1 MLVLTIREEGIND
14 GGFTATLNFD
24 SGNSYPITVTDPFTN
39 QEEKDLEWY
48 FEEWLVFPTLETDK
62 AQKAANSVQNY
73 GENLFK
79 QVFQS
84 NLNAYGEYRD
94 LRKQLSQLQIIIESQ
109 SPEFQALHWEALKD
123 PDLPRPFSIDC
134 IISRQRRGATVVPVQ
149 MATYPTINLLVVI
162 ARPNEE
168 SDVNYRTISRPLV
181 ELVNSSEIPVK
192 IDILRPGTYESLTRH
207 LDEKG
212 EGYYHVIHF
221 DVHGGL
227 MEYEQYQRQ
236 VHGDSWRYQRGW
248 GLEDLA
254 EYEGVK
260 AFLFLEGE
268 EKGQATPVEATELAN
283 LLTGKNIPIC
293 ILNACQSAKQ
303 ISQESEDYR
312 ETSLGSRLM
321 TAGMQAVVAMGYSVT
336 VSAAKLMMKPIY
348 QQLLNGKDLTEAMR
362 KGRLELFN
370 NKQRRAYY
378 NTIIDLEDW
387 LLPVIYCRGKIN
399 LNLRPFTPEEEEKYW
414 EHIGNQYVFPLPEYG
429 FVGRDLE
436 ILKMEKALLKHNIL
450 LLKGMGGTGKTTLLN
465 YLREWWQKT
474 NWATHIFYFGYDR
487 KAWTLEQIVH
497 EIGQVIYNRFEQA
510 SFQAMNLK
518 ARVKK
523 LEQKLRSEAYI
534 LILDNLESVTGQP
547 LAIQNTLPENE
558 REEIAEFLKN
568 LVGGKTKVILGSRS
582 EETWL
587 QRRTFKE
594 NIYHLQ
600 GLDQESR
607 TELAERIL
615 ERQAKGRK
623 NAIKKDD
630 YFKRLMKL
638 LAGYPLAM
646 EVVLANLKRQS
657 PEEIWQGLQL
667 AELVNV
673 GDKDKTNN
681 IIKCVEYSHS
691 NLSEEAQK
699 LLLCLAPFSG
709 VIFRGVIR
717 QYSQRLQQL
726 EPLQGYQFDQFDAAI
741 EEAIHWGLLSP
752 MSEELPSFLTIQPI
766 FPYFLKTK
774 LKELAPETQ
783 AAIWEGFKNHYRD
796 LAGNYSNLLNSKNP
810 QEKQLG
816 ILFCRWEYE
825 NLFNALQIALNQQE
839 SVLSIINCLH
849 SYLDL
854 NQDTQT
860 NLKLLEFVL
869 ETVENYPP
877 EAKQGQ
883 VVLEII
889 AIIAETVNKYLQSK
903 NYQQAKEICQKILEL
918 LKPIGESYSQFKQSL
933 QVNTLHQLGVVAQ
946 KLREWEQARS
956 YYQQALEIEI
966 EYGAA
971 GGTQSDRYSQASTL
985 YQLGYLAQELRE
997 WEQARSYYQQAIEI
1011 FIEYGDRFSQAR
1023 TLNNLG
1029 ILAQELREWEQARSY
1044 YQQAIEIYI
1053 EYGDRYEQASTLHN
1067 LGAVAQE
1074 LREWEQARSYYQQSL
1089 GIKIEYG
1096 DRYKQATTLHQL
1108 GYLAQELREWEQA
1121 QSYYQQ
1127 AIEIYIE
1134 YGARFSQAS
1143 TLQCLGILAQELGEW
1158 EQARSY
1164 YQQAIEIYIE
1174 YGDRYSQAS
1183 TLHCLGVVAEGV
1195 GELSQAKSYYLQA
1208 LQIWAEFNDG
1218 YMIQTYSLP
1227 SLVALYQQTQDEDI
1241 FVAAADILGVGVE
1254 EVRGLLEG

>member
-1 MLVLTIREEGIND
+1 MLVLTIREEGMND
-14 GGFTATLNFD
+14 GGFTASLNFD

-48 FEEWLVFPTLETDK
+48 FEEWLVFPTLDTDK

-79 QVFQS
+79 QVFQT

-227 MEYEQYQRQ
+227 MEYEQYERQ

-378 NTIIDLEDW
+378 NTRIDLEDW

-487 KAWTLEQIVH
+487 KAWTLEQIVY
-497 EIGQVIYNRFEQA
+497 EIGQGIYNRFEQG

-518 ARVKK
+518 ARVRK

-615 ERQAKGRK
+615 ERQAKSRK

-673 GDKDKTNN
+673 GDQDKTNN

-709 VIFRGVIR
+709 FIPRFVIPN
-717 QYSQRLQQL
+717 YSQQLQQL

-752 MSEELPSFLTIQPI
+752 MSEEMPSFLTIQPI

-796 LAGNYSNLLNSKNP
+796 LAGSYNNLLNSKNP
-810 QEKQLG
+810 QEKQWG

-839 SVLSIINCLH
+839 SVLSIITCLH
-849 SYLDL
+849 SYLEL
-854 NQDTQT
+854 TQDTQT

-869 ETVENYPP
+869 ETFENYPP

-883 VVLEII
+883 VAIEII
-889 AIIAETVNKYLQSK
+889 GIIFETGSKYLLSK
-903 NYQQAKEICQKILEL
+903 NYQKAKEIYQKSLEL
-918 LKPIGESYSQFKQSL
+918 LKPISESYSQFKQSL
-933 QVNTLHQLGVVAQ
+933 QAITLHQLGRVAQ
-946 KLREWEQARS
+946 ELREWEQARSYFQQALEIKIEYGDRYEQASTLHQLGIVAQELREWEQARS
-956 YYQQALEIEI
+956 YYQQALEICI
-966 EYGAA
+966 EYG
-971 GGTQSDRYSQASTL
+971 DRYSQAKTL
-985 YQLGYLAQELRE
+985 HQLGIVAQELRE
-997 WEQARSYYQQAIEI
+997 REQARSYYQQALEI
-1011 FIEYGDRFSQAR
+1011 CIEYGDRYSQAK
-1023 TLNNLG
+1023 TLHNLG
-1029 ILAQELREWEQARSY
+1029 VVAQEVGELSQARSY
-1044 YQQAIEIYI
+1044 YQQALEILI
-1053 EYGDRYEQASTLHN
+1053 EYGDRYSQASTLHQ
-1067 LGAVAQE
+1067 LGMVAQE
-1074 LREWEQARSYYQQSL
+1074 LREWEQARSYY
-1089 GIKIEYG
+1089 
-1096 DRYKQATTLHQL
+1096 RQAL
-1108 GYLAQELREWEQA
+1108 
-1121 QSYYQQ
+1121 
-1127 AIEIYIE
+1127 
-1134 YGARFSQAS
+1134 
-1143 TLQCLGILAQELGEW
+1143 
-1158 EQARSY
+1158 
-1164 YQQAIEIYIE
+1164 EIYIE

-1183 TLHCLGVVAEGV
+1183 TLHNLGMVAQELREWEQARSYYRQALEIYIEYGNRYEQASTLHQLGRVAQEV

-1208 LQIWAEFNDG
+1208 LQIFAEFNDG
-1218 YMIQTYSLP
+1218 
-1227 SLVALYQQTQDEDI
+1227 
-1241 FVAAADILGVGVE
+1241 
-1254 EVRGLLEG
+1254 

>member
-497 EIGQVIYNRFEQA
+497 EIGQGIYNRFEQA
-510 SFQAMNLK
+510 SFQGMNLK
-518 ARVKK
+518 ARVRK

-558 REEIAEFLKN
+558 REEIADFLTN

-594 NIYHLQ
+594 NIYQLQ

-615 ERQAKGRK
+615 ERQAKSRK

-673 GDKDKTNN
+673 GDEDKTNN

-709 VIFRGVIR
+709 FIHRDLIPF
-717 QYSQRLQQL
+717 YSEELQKL

-752 MSEELPSFLTIQPI
+752 MSEELSYLLTIQPI

-796 LAGNYSNLLNSKNP
+796 LADYYENLLDSKNP
-810 QEKQLG
+810 QEKQWG

-825 NLFNALQIALNQQE
+825 NLFNALQICLEKQEDIGIFFCLNKYFSVTNDVSSRLKLCE
-839 SVLSIINCLH
+839 SVCQACQTYPEQIKTGIIGSNIVGALGNLAIA
-849 SYLDL
+849 YQ
-854 NQDTQT
+854 NTKNYEQAKQT
-860 NLKLLEFVL
+860 NLKVIELTQNL
-869 ETVENYPP
+869 
-877 EAKQGQ
+877 QGVDEQ
-883 VVLEII
+883 QK
-889 AIIAETVNKYLQSK
+889 ASK
-903 NYQQAKEICQKILEL
+903 
-918 LKPIGESYSQFKQSL
+918 
-933 QVNTLHQLGVVAQ
+933 
-946 KLREWEQARS
+946 
-956 YYQQALEIEI
+956 
-966 EYGAA
+966 
-971 GGTQSDRYSQASTL
+971 
-985 YQLGYLAQELRE
+985 LGYIYHNLGIVAQELRE

-1023 TLNNLG
+1023 TLHQLG
-1029 ILAQELREWEQARSY
+1029 YLAQELREWEQARSYYLQAIEIFIEYGDRFSQARTLHQLGYLAEELREWEQARSYYLQAIEIKIEYGDRYSQASTLHQLGIVAQQLREWEQARSY

-1053 EYGDRYEQASTLHN
+1053 EYGDRYGQANPLN
-1067 LGAVAQE
+1067 ELGMVAQA
-1074 LREWEQARSYYQQSL
+1074 LR
-1089 GIKIEYG
+1089 
-1096 DRYKQATTLHQL
+1096 
-1108 GYLAQELREWEQA
+1108 
-1121 QSYYQQ
+1121 
-1127 AIEIYIE
+1127 
-1134 YGARFSQAS
+1134 
-1143 TLQCLGILAQELGEW
+1143 
-1158 EQARSY
+1158 
-1164 YQQAIEIYIE
+1164 
-1174 YGDRYSQAS
+1174 
-1183 TLHCLGVVAEGV
+1183 
-1195 GELSQAKSYYLQA
+1195 ELSQAKSYYLQA
-1208 LQIWAEFNDG
+1208 LQILAEFNDN
-1218 YMIQTYSLP
+1218 YTIQTYSLP
-1227 SLVALYQQTQDEDI
+1227 RLVALYQQTQDEE
-1241 FVAAADILGVGVE
+1241 ILVGIASVFGVGVE

>member
-497 EIGQVIYNRFEQA
+497 KIGQVIYNRFEQA

-518 ARVKK
+518 ARVRK

-594 NIYHLQ
+594 NIYPLQ

-615 ERQAKGRK
+615 ERQAKSRK

-673 GDKDKTNN
+673 GDEDKTNN

-709 VIFRGVIR
+709 FIDRSDIPN
-717 QYSQRLQQL
+717 YSQQLQQL

-752 MSEELPSFLTIQPI
+752 MSEEMPDFLTIQPI

-783 AAIWEGFKNHYRD
+783 AAIGEGFKNHYRD
-796 LAGNYSNLLNSKNP
+796 LAGSYNNLLNSKNP
-810 QEKQLG
+810 QEKQWG

-839 SVLSIINCLH
+839 SVFSIITCLH
-849 SYLDL
+849 GYLDL

-869 ETVENYPP
+869 ETFENYPP

-883 VVLEII
+883 VAIEII
-889 AIIAETVNKYLQSK
+889 ATIAEAGNKYLLSK
-903 NYQQAKEICQKILEL
+903 NYQKAKEIYQKSLEL
-918 LKPIGESYSQFKQSL
+918 LKPISESYSQVKQSL
-933 QVNTLHQLGVVAQ
+933 QARTLHQLGRVAQ
-946 KLREWEQARS
+946 ELREWEQARS
-956 YYQQALEIEI
+956 YYQQALEIFI
-966 EYGAA
+966 EYG
-971 GGTQSDRYSQASTL
+971 GYEQATTL
-985 YQLGYLAQELRE
+985 HQLGRVAQELRE

-1011 FIEYGDRFSQAR
+1011 DIEYGDRYSQATTLHNLGIVAQELREWEQARSYYQQALEICIEYGDRYKQAR
-1023 TLNNLG
+1023 TLHQLG
-1029 ILAQELREWEQARSY
+1029 IVAQELREWEQARSYYQQAIEIDIEYGDRYGQARTLHHLGRVAQELREWEQARSY

-1053 EYGDRYEQASTLHN
+1053 EYGDR
-1067 LGAVAQE
+1067 
-1074 LREWEQARSYYQQSL
+1074 
-1089 GIKIEYG
+1089 
-1096 DRYKQATTLHQL
+1096 
-1108 GYLAQELREWEQA
+1108 
-1121 QSYYQQ
+1121 
-1127 AIEIYIE
+1127 
-1134 YGARFSQAS
+1134 FSQAS
-1143 TLQCLGILAQELGEW
+1143 TLHQLGM
-1158 EQARSY
+1158 
-1164 YQQAIEIYIE
+1164 
-1174 YGDRYSQAS
+1174 
-1183 TLHCLGVVAEGV
+1183 VAEGV

-1208 LQIWAEFNDG
+1208 LQIWAEFNDS
-1218 YMIQTYSLP
+1218 YSVQTYSLP
-1227 SLVALYQQTQDEDI
+1227 SLVALYWQTQDEE
-1241 FVAAADILGVGVE
+1241 ILVGIASVFGVGVE

>member
-14 GGFTATLNFD
+14 GGFTASLNFD

-378 NTIIDLEDW
+378 NTRIDLEDW

-497 EIGQVIYNRFEQA
+497 EIGQGIYNRFEQA

-615 ERQAKGRK
+615 ERQAKSRK

-667 AELVNV
+667 AELADV
-673 GDKDKTNN
+673 GDQDKTNN

-709 VIFRGVIR
+709 FIDRSDIPN
-717 QYSQRLQQL
+717 YSQQLQQL

-752 MSEELPSFLTIQPI
+752 MSEEMPSLLTIQPI

-796 LAGNYSNLLNSKNP
+796 LAGSYNNLLDSKNP

-825 NLFNALQIALNQQE
+825 NLFNALQICLEKQEDIYIFFCLHNYFVVTNDVSSRLKLCE
-839 SVLSIINCLH
+839 SVCQACQAYPEQIKTGIIGSNIVGALGNLAIA
-849 SYLDL
+849 YK
-854 NQDTQT
+854 DT
-860 NLKLLEFVL
+860 K
-869 ETVENYPP
+869 NY
-877 EAKQGQ
+877 EQAKQ
-883 VVLEII
+883 
-889 AIIAETVNKYLQSK
+889 TYLK
-903 NYQQAKEICQKILEL
+903 VIEL
-918 LKPIGESYSQFKQSL
+918 TQNLQGVDEQRKAYSL
-933 QVNTLHQLGVVAQ
+933 GNAYHNLGVVAQ
-946 KLREWEQARS
+946 ELREWEQARS
-956 YYQQALEIEI
+956 YYQQALEIKI

-971 GGTQSDRYSQASTL
+971 GGTQSARYGQASTL
-985 YQLGYLAQELRE
+985 H
-997 WEQARSYYQQAIEI
+997 
-1011 FIEYGDRFSQAR
+1011 
-1023 TLNNLG
+1023 NLG
-1029 ILAQELREWEQARSY
+1029 AVAQELREWEQARSY

-1053 EYGDRYEQASTLHN
+1053 EYGDRYEQAGTLHQ
-1067 LGAVAQE
+1067 LGRVAQE
-1074 LREWEQARSYYQQSL
+1074 LREWEQARSYYLQAIE
-1089 GIKIEYG
+1089 IKIEYG
-1096 DRYKQATTLHQL
+1096 DRYGQANPLH
-1108 GYLAQELREWEQA
+1108 G
-1121 QSYYQQ
+1121 
-1127 AIEIYIE
+1127 
-1134 YGARFSQAS
+1134 
-1143 TLQCLGILAQELGEW
+1143 LGIVAQQLREW

-1164 YQQAIEIYIE
+1164 YQQAIEIFIE
-1174 YGDRYSQAS
+1174 YGDRYGQAS
-1183 TLHCLGVVAEGV
+1183 TLHQLGMVAEEV

-1208 LQIWAEFNDG
+1208 LQIWAEFNDN
-1218 YMIQTYSLP
+1218 YRVQTYSLP
-1227 SLVALYQQTQDEDI
+1227 RLVALYQQTQDEE
-1241 FVAAADILGVGVE
+1241 ILVGIASVFGVGVE

>member
-1 MLVLTIREEGIND
+1 MLVLTIREEGMND
-14 GGFTATLNFD
+14 GGFTASLNFD

-39 QEEKDLEWY
+39 QEEKQLEWY
-48 FEEWLVFPTLETDK
+48 FEEWLVFPTLDTDK

-79 QVFQS
+79 QVFQT

-474 NWATHIFYFGYDR
+474 NWATHIFYFGYDK
-487 KAWTLEQIVH
+487 KAWTLEQIVY
-497 EIGQVIYNRFEQA
+497 EIGQGIYNRFEQG

-518 ARVKK
+518 ARVRK

-615 ERQAKGRK
+615 ERQAKSRK

-667 AELVNV
+667 AELADV
-673 GDKDKTNN
+673 GDENKTNN

-709 VIFRGVIR
+709 FIPRDVIPE
-717 QYSQRLQQL
+717 YSQQLQQL

-752 MSEELPSFLTIQPI
+752 MSEEMPSFLTIQPI

-796 LAGNYSNLLNSKNP
+796 LAGYYGNLLNSKNP
-810 QEKQLG
+810 QEKQWG

-839 SVLSIINCLH
+839 SVLSIIACLH
-849 SYLDL
+849 SYLKL
-854 NQDTQT
+854 TQDTQT

-869 ETVENYPP
+869 ETFENYPP

-883 VVLEII
+883 MALEII
-889 AIIAETVNKYLQSK
+889 AIIVEAGSKYLQSK
-903 NYQQAKEICQKILEL
+903 NYQKAKEIYQKSLEL
-918 LKPIGESYSQFKQSL
+918 LKPISESYSQSKQSL
-933 QVNTLHQLGVVAQ
+933 QASTLHHLGMVAQ
-946 KLREWEQARS
+946 ELREWEQARS
-956 YYQQALEIEI
+956 YYQQALEIYI
-966 EYGAA
+966 EYGARYEQA
-971 GGTQSDRYSQASTL
+971 GTLHNLGMVAQQLREWEQARSHYRQALEIKIEYGDRYSQASTL
-985 YQLGYLAQELRE
+985 HQLGRVAEELRE
-997 WEQARSYYQQAIEI
+997 WEQARSYYQQALEI
-1011 FIEYGDRFSQAR
+1011 KIEYG
-1023 TLNNLG
+1023 N
-1029 ILAQELREWEQARSY
+1029 
-1044 YQQAIEIYI
+1044 
-1053 EYGDRYEQASTLHN
+1053 RYEQAGTLHH
-1067 LGAVAQE
+1067 LGIVAQE
-1074 LREWEQARSYYQQSL
+1074 LREWEQARSYYRQAL
-1089 GIKIEYG
+1089 EIKIEYG
-1096 DRYKQATTLHQL
+1096 DRYEQASTLHEL
-1108 GYLAQELREWEQA
+1108 GIVAQELREWEQA
-1121 QSYYQQ
+1121 RSYYRQ
-1127 AIEIYIE
+1127 ALEIFIE
-1134 YGARFSQAS
+1134 YGARY
-1143 TLQCLGILAQELGEW
+1143 E
-1158 EQARSY
+1158 
-1164 YQQAIEIYIE
+1164 
-1174 YGDRYSQAS
+1174 QAS
-1183 TLHCLGVVAEGV
+1183 TLHNLGRVAQEV

-1208 LQIWAEFNDG
+1208 LQILAEFNDN
-1218 YMIQTYSLP
+1218 YTIQTFSLP
-1227 SLVALYQQTQDEDI
+1227 RLVALYQQTQDEE
-1241 FVAAADILGVGVE
+1241 ILVGIASVFGVGVE
-1254 EVRGLLEG
+1254 ELRGLLEG

>member
-14 GGFTATLNFD
+14 GGFTASLNFD

-378 NTIIDLEDW
+378 NTRIDLEDW

-497 EIGQVIYNRFEQA
+497 EIGQGIYNRFEQA

-615 ERQAKGRK
+615 ERQAKSRK

-667 AELVNV
+667 AELADV
-673 GDKDKTNN
+673 GDQDKTNN

-709 VIFRGVIR
+709 FIDRSDIPN
-717 QYSQRLQQL
+717 YSQQLQQL

-752 MSEELPSFLTIQPI
+752 MSEEMPSLLTIQPI

-796 LAGNYSNLLNSKNP
+796 LAGSYNNLLDSKNP

-825 NLFNALQIALNQQE
+825 NLFNALQICLEKQEDIYIFFCLHNYFVVTNDVSSRLKLCE
-839 SVLSIINCLH
+839 SVCQACQAYPEQIKTGIIGSNIVGALGNLAIA
-849 SYLDL
+849 YK
-854 NQDTQT
+854 DT
-860 NLKLLEFVL
+860 K
-869 ETVENYPP
+869 NY
-877 EAKQGQ
+877 EQAKQ
-883 VVLEII
+883 
-889 AIIAETVNKYLQSK
+889 TYLK
-903 NYQQAKEICQKILEL
+903 VIEL
-918 LKPIGESYSQFKQSL
+918 TQNLQGVDEQRKAYSL
-933 QVNTLHQLGVVAQ
+933 GNAYHNLGVVAQ
-946 KLREWEQARS
+946 ELREWEQARS
-956 YYQQALEIEI
+956 YYQQALEIKI

-971 GGTQSDRYSQASTL
+971 GGTQSARYGQASTL
-985 YQLGYLAQELRE
+985 H
-997 WEQARSYYQQAIEI
+997 
-1011 FIEYGDRFSQAR
+1011 
-1023 TLNNLG
+1023 NLG
-1029 ILAQELREWEQARSY
+1029 AVAQELREWEQARSY

-1053 EYGDRYEQASTLHN
+1053 EYGDRYEQAGTLHQ
-1067 LGAVAQE
+1067 LGRVAQE
-1074 LREWEQARSYYQQSL
+1074 LREWEQARSYYLQAIE
-1089 GIKIEYG
+1089 IKIEYG
-1096 DRYKQATTLHQL
+1096 DRYGQANPLHGL
-1108 GYLAQELREWEQA
+1108 GIVAQQLREWEQA
-1121 QSYYQQ
+1121 RSYYLQ
-1127 AIEIYIE
+1127 AIEIKIE
-1134 YGARFSQAS
+1134 YGDRYGQANP
-1143 TLQCLGILAQELGEW
+1143 LHGLGIVAQQLREW

-1164 YQQAIEIYIE
+1164 YQQAIEIFIE
-1174 YGDRYSQAS
+1174 YGDRYGQAS
-1183 TLHCLGVVAEGV
+1183 TLHQLGMVAEEV

-1208 LQIWAEFNDG
+1208 LQIWAEFNDN
-1218 YMIQTYSLP
+1218 YRVQTYSLP
-1227 SLVALYQQTQDEDI
+1227 RLVALYQQTQDEE
-1241 FVAAADILGVGVE
+1241 ILVGIASVFGVGVE

>member
-1 MLVLTIREEGIND
+1 MLVLTIREEGMND
-14 GGFTATLNFD
+14 GGFTASLNFD

-39 QEEKDLEWY
+39 QEEKQLEWY
-48 FEEWLVFPTLETDK
+48 FEEWLVFPTLDRDK

-227 MEYEQYQRQ
+227 MEYEQYERQ

-387 LLPVIYCRGKIN
+387 LLPVIYCRSKIN

-487 KAWTLEQIVH
+487 KAWTLEQIVY
-497 EIGQVIYNRFEQA
+497 EIGQGIYNRFEQA

-558 REEIAEFLKN
+558 REAIAEFLKN

-615 ERQAKGRK
+615 ERQAKSRK

-709 VIFRGVIR
+709 FICTDFIP
-717 QYSQRLQQL
+717 QYSQQLQQL
-726 EPLQGYQFDQFDAAI
+726 ELLQGYQFDQFDAAI

-752 MSEELPSFLTIQPI
+752 MSEEMPSFLTIQPI

-783 AAIWEGFKNHYRD
+783 AAIWEGFKNHYREGADYYND
-796 LAGNYSNLLNSKNP
+796 LLDSKNP
-810 QEKQLG
+810 QEKQWG

-839 SVLSIINCLH
+839 SVFSIITCLH
-849 SYLDL
+849 SYLEL
-854 NQDTQT
+854 TQDTQA

-869 ETVENYPP
+869 ETFENYPP

-883 VVLEII
+883 MALEII
-889 AIIAETVNKYLQSK
+889 AIIGDAGSKYLQSK
-903 NYQQAKEICQKILEL
+903 NYQKAKEIYQKSLEL
-918 LKPIGESYSQFKQSL
+918 LKPISESYSQLKQSL
-933 QVNTLHQLGVVAQ
+933 QARILHQ
-946 KLREWEQARS
+946 
-956 YYQQALEIEI
+956 
-966 EYGAA
+966 
-971 GGTQSDRYSQASTL
+971 
-985 YQLGYLAQELRE
+985 
-997 WEQARSYYQQAIEI
+997 
-1011 FIEYGDRFSQAR
+1011 
-1023 TLNNLG
+1023 
-1029 ILAQELREWEQARSY
+1029 
-1044 YQQAIEIYI
+1044 
-1053 EYGDRYEQASTLHN
+1053 

-1089 GIKIEYG
+1089 EIKIEYG
-1096 DRYKQATTLHQL
+1096 ARYEQASTLHNL
-1108 GYLAQELREWEQA
+1108 GRVAQELR
-1121 QSYYQQ
+1121 
-1127 AIEIYIE
+1127 
-1134 YGARFSQAS
+1134 
-1143 TLQCLGILAQELGEW
+1143 EW

-1164 YQQAIEIYIE
+1164 YQQAIEICIEYGDRFSQASTLHNLGRVAQELREWEQARSYYRQALEIYIE
-1174 YGDRYSQAS
+1174 YGARYEQAGTLHNLGMVAQEVGEWEQARSYYRQALEIFIEYGARYEQASTLHNLGVVAQEVGEWEQARSYYQQALEIKIEYGNRYSQAS
-1183 TLHCLGVVAEGV
+1183 TLHQLGMVAQELREWEQARSYYRQALEIKIEYGARYEQASTLHCLGRVAQEV

-1218 YMIQTYSLP
+1218 YSVQTYSLP
-1227 SLVALYQQTQDEDI
+1227 RLVDLYQQTQDEEI
-1241 FVAAADILGVGVE
+1241 FVAAADILGIGVE
-1254 EVRGLLEG
+1254 ELRGLV

>member
-1 MLVLTIREEGIND
+1 M
-14 GGFTATLNFD
+14 
-24 SGNSYPITVTDPFTN
+24 
-39 QEEKDLEWY
+39 
-48 FEEWLVFPTLETDK
+48 
-62 AQKAANSVQNY
+62 
-73 GENLFK
+73 
-79 QVFQS
+79 
-84 NLNAYGEYRD
+84 
-94 LRKQLSQLQIIIESQ
+94 
-109 SPEFQALHWEALKD
+109 
-123 PDLPRPFSIDC
+123 
-134 IISRQRRGATVVPVQ
+134 
-149 MATYPTINLLVVI
+149 
-162 ARPNEE
+162 
-168 SDVNYRTISRPLV
+168 
-181 ELVNSSEIPVK
+181 
-192 IDILRPGTYESLTRH
+192 RPGTYEALTRH

-227 MEYEQYQRQ
+227 MEYEQYERQ

-254 EYEGVK
+254 RYEGVK

-293 ILNACQSAKQ
+293 ILNACQPAKQ

-474 NWATHIFYFGYDR
+474 NWATHIFYFGYDK

-497 EIGQVIYNRFEQA
+497 EIGQGIYNRFEQA

-558 REEIAEFLKN
+558 REAIAEFLKN
-568 LVGGKTKVILGSRS
+568 LVWGKTKVILGSRS

-615 ERQAKGRK
+615 ERQAKSRK

-673 GDKDKTNN
+673 GDENKTNN

-709 VIFRGVIR
+709 FIVRNLVPV
-717 QYSQRLQQL
+717 YSQQLQQL

-752 MSEELPSFLTIQPI
+752 MSEELSRFLTIQPI

-783 AAIWEGFKNHYRD
+783 AAIWEGFKNHYRG
-796 LAGNYSNLLNSKNP
+796 LADYYNKLLDSKNP
-810 QEKQLG
+810 QEKQWG

-825 NLFNALQIALNQQE
+825 NLFNALQICLKKQENIHIFFCLHQYFAVTKDVSNRLKLCE
-839 SVLSIINCLH
+839 SVCQACQTYPEEIKTGIIGGNIANALGNLAIA
-849 SYLDL
+849 YK
-854 NQDTQT
+854 DT
-860 NLKLLEFVL
+860 
-869 ETVENYPP
+869 
-877 EAKQGQ
+877 
-883 VVLEII
+883 
-889 AIIAETVNKYLQSK
+889 K
-903 NYQQAKEICQKILEL
+903 N
-918 LKPIGESYSQFKQSL
+918 
-933 QVNTLHQLGVVAQ
+933 
-946 KLREWEQARS
+946 
-956 YYQQALEIEI
+956 
-966 EYGAA
+966 
-971 GGTQSDRYSQASTL
+971 
-985 YQLGYLAQELRE
+985 
-997 WEQARSYYQQAIEI
+997 
-1011 FIEYGDRFSQAR
+1011 
-1023 TLNNLG
+1023 
-1029 ILAQELREWEQARSY
+1029 
-1044 YQQAIEIYI
+1044 
-1053 EYGDRYEQASTLHN
+1053 YEQAKQTHLKFIELTQNLQGVDEQQKASILGTIYHN

-1074 LREWEQARSYYQQSL
+1074 LREWEQARSYYQQ
-1089 GIKIEYG
+1089 
-1096 DRYKQATTLHQL
+1096 
-1108 GYLAQELREWEQA
+1108 
-1121 QSYYQQ
+1121 
-1127 AIEIYIE
+1127 AIQIYIE
-1134 YGARFSQAS
+1134 YGARY
-1143 TLQCLGILAQELGEW
+1143 E
-1158 EQARSY
+1158 
-1164 YQQAIEIYIE
+1164 
-1174 YGDRYSQAS
+1174 QAS
-1183 TLHCLGVVAEGV
+1183 TLHNLGRVAQEV

-1208 LQIWAEFNDG
+1208 LQISAEFNDN
-1218 YMIQTYSLP
+1218 YSVQTFSWP
-1227 SLVALYQQTQDEDI
+1227 RLVALYQQTQDEEI
-1241 FVAAADILGVGVE
+1241 FVAAADILGIGVE
-1254 EVRGLLEG
+1254 ELRGLLEG

>member
-1 MLVLTIREEGIND
+1 
-14 GGFTATLNFD
+14 
-24 SGNSYPITVTDPFTN
+24 
-39 QEEKDLEWY
+39 
-48 FEEWLVFPTLETDK
+48 
-62 AQKAANSVQNY
+62 
-73 GENLFK
+73 
-79 QVFQS
+79 
-84 NLNAYGEYRD
+84 
-94 LRKQLSQLQIIIESQ
+94 
-109 SPEFQALHWEALKD
+109 
-123 PDLPRPFSIDC
+123 
-134 IISRQRRGATVVPVQ
+134 
-149 MATYPTINLLVVI
+149 
-162 ARPNEE
+162 
-168 SDVNYRTISRPLV
+168 
-181 ELVNSSEIPVK
+181 
-192 IDILRPGTYESLTRH
+192 
-207 LDEKG
+207 
-212 EGYYHVIHF
+212 
-221 DVHGGL
+221 
-227 MEYEQYQRQ
+227 
-236 VHGDSWRYQRGW
+236 
-248 GLEDLA
+248 
-254 EYEGVK
+254 
-260 AFLFLEGE
+260 
-268 EKGQATPVEATELAN
+268 
-283 LLTGKNIPIC
+283 
-293 ILNACQSAKQ
+293 
-303 ISQESEDYR
+303 
-312 ETSLGSRLM
+312 
-321 TAGMQAVVAMGYSVT
+321 MQAVVAMGYSVT

-414 EHIGNQYVFPLPEYG
+414 EYIGNQYVFPLPEYG

-474 NWATHIFYFGYDR
+474 NWATHIFYFGYDK
-487 KAWTLEQIVH
+487 KAWTLEQIVY
-497 EIGQVIYNRFEQA
+497 EIGQGIYNRFEQG

-518 ARVKK
+518 ARVRK

-615 ERQAKGRK
+615 ERQAKSRK

-667 AELVNV
+667 AELADV
-673 GDKDKTNN
+673 GDENKTNN

-709 VIFRGVIR
+709 FIHRGVIPE
-717 QYSQRLQQL
+717 YSQQLQQL
-726 EPLQGYQFDQFDAAI
+726 ELLQGYQFDQFDAAI

-752 MSEELPSFLTIQPI
+752 MSEEMPSLLTIQPI

-839 SVLSIINCLH
+839 SVLTIINCLH

-869 ETVENYPP
+869 ETFENYPP

-971 GGTQSDRYSQASTL
+971 GGTQSDRYSQARTL
-985 YQLGYLAQELRE
+985 HQLGIVAQELRE

-1011 FIEYGDRFSQAR
+1011 FIEYGARYEQAS
-1023 TLNNLG
+1023 TLHNLG

-1044 YQQAIEIYI
+1044 YQQALEIFI
-1053 EYGDRYEQASTLHN
+1053 EYGARYEQASTLHN
-1067 LGAVAQE
+1067 LGRVAQELREWEQARSYYRQALEIKIEYGARYEQASTLHHLGNLAQE
-1074 LREWEQARSYYQQSL
+1074 LREWEQARSYYQQAL
-1089 GIKIEYG
+1089 EILIEYG
-1096 DRYKQATTLHQL
+1096 DRYGQANPLH
-1108 GYLAQELREWEQA
+1108 
-1121 QSYYQQ
+1121 
-1127 AIEIYIE
+1127 
-1134 YGARFSQAS
+1134 
-1143 TLQCLGILAQELGEW
+1143 ELG
-1158 EQARSY
+1158 R
-1164 YQQAIEIYIE
+1164 
-1174 YGDRYSQAS
+1174 
-1183 TLHCLGVVAEGV
+1183 VAEGV

-1227 SLVALYQQTQDEDI
+1227 RLVALYQQTQDEEI
-1241 FVAAADILGVGVE
+1241 FVAVADILGVGVE
-1254 EVRGLLEG
+1254 EVRGLV

>member
-48 FEEWLVFPTLETDK
+48 FEEWLVFPTLDTDK

-414 EHIGNQYVFPLPEYG
+414 EHISNQYVFPLPEYG

-474 NWATHIFYFGYDR
+474 NWATHIFYFGYDK
-487 KAWTLEQIVH
+487 KAWTLEQIVY
-497 EIGQVIYNRFEQA
+497 EIGQGIYNRFEQA

-615 ERQAKGRK
+615 ERQAKSRK

-673 GDKDKTNN
+673 GDEDKTNN

-709 VIFRGVIR
+709 FIDRSDIPN
-717 QYSQRLQQL
+717 YSQKLQQL

-783 AAIWEGFKNHYRD
+783 AAIWEGFKNHYRG
-796 LAGNYSNLLNSKNP
+796 LAGYYENLLDSKNP

-825 NLFNALQIALNQQE
+825 NLFNALQICLKKQEDIYIFFCLNKYFDVTNDVSSRLKLCE
-839 SVLSIINCLH
+839 SVCQACQTYPEQIKTGIIGGNIANALGNLALA
-849 SYLDL
+849 YQ
-854 NQDTQT
+854 NTKNYEQAKQT
-860 NLKLLEFVL
+860 NLKVIELTQNL
-869 ETVENYPP
+869 
-877 EAKQGQ
+877 QG
-883 VVLEII
+883 VDE
-889 AIIAETVNKYLQSK
+889 
-903 NYQQAKEICQKILEL
+903 QQKA
-918 LKPIGESYSQFKQSL
+918 SR
-933 QVNTLHQLGVVAQ
+933 LGSIYHN
-946 KLREWEQARS
+946 L
-956 YYQQALEIEI
+956 
-966 EYGAA
+966 
-971 GGTQSDRYSQASTL
+971 GGV
-985 YQLGYLAQELRE
+985 AQELRE

-1011 FIEYGDRFSQAR
+1011 KIEYGYRYEQAG
-1023 TLNNLG
+1023 TLHQLG
-1029 ILAQELREWEQARSY
+1029 IVAQELREWEQARSY
-1044 YQQAIEIYI
+1044 YQQAIEIKI
-1053 EYGDRYEQASTLHN
+1053 EYGDRYSQAATLHE
-1067 LGAVAQE
+1067 LGIIAQE
-1074 LREWEQARSYYQQSL
+1074 LREWEQARSYYQQAIE
-1089 GIKIEYG
+1089 IKIEYG
-1096 DRYKQATTLHQL
+1096 DR
-1108 GYLAQELREWEQA
+1108 
-1121 QSYYQQ
+1121 
-1127 AIEIYIE
+1127 
-1134 YGARFSQAS
+1134 FSQAS
-1143 TLQCLGILAQELGEW
+1143 TLHQLGIVAEELREW

-1164 YQQAIEIYIE
+1164 YLQAIEIKIE
-1174 YGDRYSQAS
+1174 YGDRYSQAG
-1183 TLHCLGVVAEGV
+1183 TLHQLGRVAEEV

-1208 LQIWAEFNDG
+1208 LQILAEFNDS
-1218 YMIQTYSLP
+1218 YTIQTYSLP
-1227 SLVALYQQTQDEDI
+1227 RLVALYQQTQDEE
-1241 FVAAADILGVGVE
+1241 ILVGIASVLGIGVE

>member
-1 MLVLTIREEGIND
+1 
-14 GGFTATLNFD
+14 
-24 SGNSYPITVTDPFTN
+24 
-39 QEEKDLEWY
+39 
-48 FEEWLVFPTLETDK
+48 
-62 AQKAANSVQNY
+62 
-73 GENLFK
+73 
-79 QVFQS
+79 
-84 NLNAYGEYRD
+84 EYRR
-94 LRKQLSQLQIIIESQ
+94 LRDSLAQIEIVIESQ
-109 SPEFQALHWEALKD
+109 SLEFQSLHWEALKD
-123 PDLPRPFSIDC
+123 PDLPLPLSVDC
-134 IISRQRRGATVVPVQ
+134 IMYRQRRGATVVAAQ
-149 MATYPTINLLVVI
+149 MATSPTINLLVVI
-162 ARPNEE
+162 ARPDEE

-181 ELVNSSEIPVK
+181 ELVNNGRIPIN
-192 IDILRPGTYESLTRH
+192 IDILRPGTYEALTKH

-227 MEYEQYQRQ
+227 MEYEQYERQ

-336 VSAAKLMMKPIY
+336 VSAAKLMMEQIY
-348 QQLLNGKDLTEAMR
+348 EQLLDGKDLTEAMR

-497 EIGQVIYNRFEQA
+497 EIGQGIYNRFEQG

-615 ERQAKGRK
+615 ERQAKSQK
-623 NAIKKDD
+623 NEIKKDD

-709 VIFRGVIR
+709 FIHRVAIPI
-717 QYSQRLQQL
+717 YSQKLQQL
-726 EPLQGYQFDQFDAAI
+726 EPLQGYQFDQFDAAAAI

-752 MSEELPSFLTIQPI
+752 MSEEVPSLLTIQPI

-783 AAIWEGFKNHYRD
+783 AAIWEGFKNHYRG
-796 LAGNYSNLLNSKNP
+796 LAGYYDNLLNSKNP

-816 ILFCRWEYE
+816 ILF
-825 NLFNALQIALNQQE
+825 
-839 SVLSIINCLH
+839 
-849 SYLDL
+849 
-854 NQDTQT
+854 
-860 NLKLLEFVL
+860 
-869 ETVENYPP
+869 
-877 EAKQGQ
+877 
-883 VVLEII
+883 
-889 AIIAETVNKYLQSK
+889 
-903 NYQQAKEICQKILEL
+903 
-918 LKPIGESYSQFKQSL
+918 
-933 QVNTLHQLGVVAQ
+933 
-946 KLREWEQARS
+946 
-956 YYQQALEIEI
+956 
-966 EYGAA
+966 
-971 GGTQSDRYSQASTL
+971 
-985 YQLGYLAQELRE
+985 
-997 WEQARSYYQQAIEI
+997 
-1011 FIEYGDRFSQAR
+1011 
-1023 TLNNLG
+1023 
-1029 ILAQELREWEQARSY
+1029 
-1044 YQQAIEIYI
+1044 
-1053 EYGDRYEQASTLHN
+1053 
-1067 LGAVAQE
+1067 
-1074 LREWEQARSYYQQSL
+1074 
-1089 GIKIEYG
+1089 
-1096 DRYKQATTLHQL
+1096 
-1108 GYLAQELREWEQA
+1108 
-1121 QSYYQQ
+1121 
-1127 AIEIYIE
+1127 
-1134 YGARFSQAS
+1134 
-1143 TLQCLGILAQELGEW
+1143 
-1158 EQARSY
+1158 
-1164 YQQAIEIYIE
+1164 
-1174 YGDRYSQAS
+1174 
-1183 TLHCLGVVAEGV
+1183 
-1195 GELSQAKSYYLQA
+1195 
-1208 LQIWAEFNDG
+1208 
-1218 YMIQTYSLP
+1218 
-1227 SLVALYQQTQDEDI
+1227 
-1241 FVAAADILGVGVE
+1241 
-1254 EVRGLLEG
+1254 

>member
-1 MLVLTIREEGIND
+1 MLVLTIREEGMND
-14 GGFTATLNFD
+14 GGFTASLNFD

-39 QEEKDLEWY
+39 QEEKQLEWY
-48 FEEWLVFPTLETDK
+48 FEEWLVFPTLDRDK

-79 QVFQS
+79 QVFQT

-109 SPEFQALHWEALKD
+109 SPEFQALHWESLKD

-227 MEYEQYQRQ
+227 MEYEQYERQ

-387 LLPVIYCRGKIN
+387 LLPVIYCRSKIN

-474 NWATHIFYFGYDR
+474 NWATHIFYFGYDK

-497 EIGQVIYNRFEQA
+497 EIGQGIYNRFEQA

-518 ARVKK
+518 ARVRK

-558 REEIAEFLKN
+558 REAIAEFLKN

-615 ERQAKGRK
+615 ERQAKSRK

-667 AELVNV
+667 AELADV
-673 GDKDKTNN
+673 GDEDKTNN

-709 VIFRGVIR
+709 FIPRFVIPM
-717 QYSQRLQQL
+717 YSQKLQQL

-752 MSEELPSFLTIQPI
+752 MSEEMPSLLTIQPI

-783 AAIWEGFKNHYRD
+783 AAIWEGFKNHYREGADYYND
-796 LAGNYSNLLNSKNP
+796 LLDSKNP
-810 QEKQLG
+810 QEKQWG

-839 SVLSIINCLH
+839 SVLSIITCLH
-849 SYLDL
+849 SYLEL
-854 NQDTQT
+854 TQDTQT

-869 ETVENYPP
+869 ETFENYPP

-883 VVLEII
+883 MALEII
-889 AIIAETVNKYLQSK
+889 AIIGDAGSKYLQSK
-903 NYQQAKEICQKILEL
+903 NYQKAKEIYQKSLEL
-918 LKPIGESYSQFKQSL
+918 LKPISESYSQSKQSL
-933 QVNTLHQLGVVAQ
+933 QASTLHNLGMVAQ
-946 KLREWEQARS
+946 ELREWEQARSYYRQALEIYIEYGARYEQAKTLHCLGIVAQELREWEQARS
-956 YYQQALEIEI
+956 YYQQALEICI
-966 EYGAA
+966 EYG
-971 GGTQSDRYSQASTL
+971 DRYEQASTL
-985 YQLGYLAQELRE
+985 HQLGIVAQELRE
-997 WEQARSYYQQAIEI
+997 WEQARSYYQQALEI
-1011 FIEYGDRFSQAR
+1011 CIEYGDRFSQAS
-1023 TLNNLG
+1023 TLHQLG
-1029 ILAQELREWEQARSY
+1029 MVAQKLREWEQARSY
-1044 YQQAIEIYI
+1044 YRQA
-1053 EYGDRYEQASTLHN
+1053 L
-1067 LGAVAQE
+1067 
-1074 LREWEQARSYYQQSL
+1074 
-1089 GIKIEYG
+1089 
-1096 DRYKQATTLHQL
+1096 
-1108 GYLAQELREWEQA
+1108 
-1121 QSYYQQ
+1121 
-1127 AIEIYIE
+1127 
-1134 YGARFSQAS
+1134 
-1143 TLQCLGILAQELGEW
+1143 
-1158 EQARSY
+1158 
-1164 YQQAIEIYIE
+1164 EIYIE

-1183 TLHCLGVVAEGV
+1183 TLHQLGMVAQKLREWEQARSYYRQALEIFIEYGDRYEQARTLHQLGRVAQEV

-1208 LQIWAEFNDG
+1208 LQIRAEFNDN
-1218 YMIQTYSLP
+1218 YSVQTFSLP
-1227 SLVALYQQTQDEDI
+1227 RLVALYQQTQDEEI
-1241 FVAAADILGVGVE
+1241 FVAVADILGVGVE

>member
-497 EIGQVIYNRFEQA
+497 EIGQGIYNRFEQA

-518 ARVKK
+518 ARVRK

-582 EETWL
+582 EESWL

-594 NIYHLQ
+594 NIYPLQ

-615 ERQAKGRK
+615 ERQAKSRK

-673 GDKDKTNN
+673 GDEDKTNN

-709 VIFRGVIR
+709 FIDRSDIPN
-717 QYSQRLQQL
+717 YSQQLQQL

-752 MSEELPSFLTIQPI
+752 MSEEMPSLLTIQPI

-796 LAGNYSNLLNSKNP
+796 LAGYYENLLDSKNP

-825 NLFNALQIALNQQE
+825 NLFNALQICLEKQEDIGIFFCLNNYFDVTNDVSSKLKLCE
-839 SVLSIINCLH
+839 SVCQACQTYPEQIKTGIIGGNIVGALGNLALA
-849 SYLDL
+849 YQETK
-854 NQDTQT
+854 NYEQAKQT
-860 NLKLLEFVL
+860 NLKVIELTQNL
-869 ETVENYPP
+869 
-877 EAKQGQ
+877 QG
-883 VVLEII
+883 VDE
-889 AIIAETVNKYLQSK
+889 
-903 NYQQAKEICQKILEL
+903 QQKA
-918 LKPIGESYSQFKQSL
+918 YS
-933 QVNTLHQLGVVAQ
+933 LGNAYHNLGMVAQ
-946 KLREWEQARS
+946 ELREWEQARS
-956 YYQQALEIEI
+956 YYQQALEIKI

-971 GGTQSDRYSQASTL
+971 GGTQSARYEQARTL
-985 YQLGYLAQELRE
+985 HQLGYLAQELRE
-997 WEQARSYYQQAIEI
+997 WEQARSYYQQALEI
-1011 FIEYGDRFSQAR
+1011 KIEYGDRFSQA
-1023 TLNNLG
+1023 
-1029 ILAQELREWEQARSY
+1029 I
-1044 YQQAIEIYI
+1044 
-1053 EYGDRYEQASTLHN
+1053 
-1067 LGAVAQE
+1067 
-1074 LREWEQARSYYQQSL
+1074 
-1089 GIKIEYG
+1089 
-1096 DRYKQATTLHQL
+1096 TLHQL

-1121 QSYYQQ
+1121 RSYYLQ

-1134 YGARFSQAS
+1134 YGARYGQANP
-1143 TLQCLGILAQELGEW
+1143 LHNLGNVAQELREW

-1164 YQQAIEIYIE
+1164 YQQALEIKIEYGDRYSQASTLGQLGIVAQELREWEQARSYYQQALEISIEYGDRFSQARTLHNLGVVAQELREWEQARSYFQQAIEIKIE

-1183 TLHCLGVVAEGV
+1183 TLHNLGRVAEEV

-1218 YMIQTYSLP
+1218 YRVQTFSLP
-1227 SLVALYQQTQDEDI
+1227 SLVALYRQTQDEEI
-1241 FVAAADILGVGVE
+1241 VVGIASVLGVGVE
-1254 EVRGLLEG
+1254 EVRGLV

>member
-48 FEEWLVFPTLETDK
+48 FEEWLVFPTLGTDK

-474 NWATHIFYFGYDR
+474 NWATRIFYFGYDR
-487 KAWTLEQIVH
+487 KAWTLEQIVY
-497 EIGQVIYNRFEQA
+497 EIGQGIYNRFEQA

-558 REEIAEFLKN
+558 REAIAEFLKN

-594 NIYHLQ
+594 NIYQLQ

-615 ERQAKGRK
+615 ERQAKSRK

-691 NLSEEAQK
+691 NLSEEAQQ

-709 VIFRGVIR
+709 FIDRSDIPN
-717 QYSQRLQQL
+717 YSQQLQQL

-752 MSEELPSFLTIQPI
+752 MSEEMPSLLTIQPI

-796 LAGNYSNLLNSKNP
+796 LAGSYFDTLLNSKNP
-810 QEKQLG
+810 KEKQWG

-825 NLFNALQIALNQQE
+825 NLFNALQICLEKQE
-839 SVLSIINCLH
+839 SFGFFTCLDNYYKVTSDSVTRAKFMESLCQSIE
-849 SYLDL
+849 
-854 NQDTQT
+854 
-860 NLKLLEFVL
+860 K
-869 ETVENYPP
+869 YPP
-877 EAKQGQ
+877 EFLQTEFGYEMGFAFHRYGSGLLDIKQYN
-883 VVLEII
+883 L
-889 AIIAETVNKYLQSK
+889 AK
-903 NYQQAKEICQKILEL
+903 NYYEKALQAYQSL
-918 LKPIGESYSQFKQSL
+918 SQIEERTKQSYIST
-933 QVNTLHQLGVVAQ
+933 TLH
-946 KLREWEQARS
+946 
-956 YYQQALEIEI
+956 
-966 EYGAA
+966 
-971 GGTQSDRYSQASTL
+971 
-985 YQLGYLAQELRE
+985 QLGYLAQQLRE

-1011 FIEYGDRFSQAR
+1011 FIEYGARFSQAS
-1023 TLNNLG
+1023 TLHNLG
-1029 ILAQELREWEQARSY
+1029 MVAQELREWEQARSY
-1044 YQQAIEIYI
+1044 YQQAIEIKI
-1053 EYGDRYEQASTLHN
+1053 EYGARFSQASTLHQ
-1067 LGAVAQE
+1067 LGIVAQELREWEQARSYFQQAIEIFIEYGARFSQASTLHQLGMVAQE
-1074 LREWEQARSYYQQSL
+1074 LREWEQARSYYQQAIE
-1089 GIKIEYG
+1089 IKIEYG
-1096 DRYKQATTLHQL
+1096 YRYEQAGTLHQL
-1108 GYLAQELREWEQA
+1108 GR
-1121 QSYYQQ
+1121 
-1127 AIEIYIE
+1127 
-1134 YGARFSQAS
+1134 
-1143 TLQCLGILAQELGEW
+1143 
-1158 EQARSY
+1158 
-1164 YQQAIEIYIE
+1164 
-1174 YGDRYSQAS
+1174 
-1183 TLHCLGVVAEGV
+1183 VAEEV

-1208 LQIWAEFNDG
+1208 LQIFAEFNDG
-1218 YMIQTYSLP
+1218 YTIQTFSLP
-1227 SLVALYQQTQDEDI
+1227 CLVALYQQTQDEEI

>member
-48 FEEWLVFPTLETDK
+48 FEEWLVFPTLDTDK

-414 EHIGNQYVFPLPEYG
+414 EHISNQYVFPLPEYG

-474 NWATHIFYFGYDR
+474 NWATHIFYFGYDK
-487 KAWTLEQIVH
+487 KAWTLEQIVY
-497 EIGQVIYNRFEQA
+497 EIGQGIYNRFEQA

-615 ERQAKGRK
+615 ERQAKSRK

-673 GDKDKTNN
+673 GDEDKTNN

-709 VIFRGVIR
+709 FIDRSDIPN
-717 QYSQRLQQL
+717 YSQKLQQL

-783 AAIWEGFKNHYRD
+783 AAIWEGFKNHYRG
-796 LAGNYSNLLNSKNP
+796 LAGYYENLLDSKNP

-825 NLFNALQIALNQQE
+825 NLFNALQICLKKQEDIYIFFCLNKYFDVTNDVSSRLKLCE
-839 SVLSIINCLH
+839 SVCQACQTYPEQIKTGIIGGNIANALGNLALA
-849 SYLDL
+849 YQ
-854 NQDTQT
+854 NTKNYEQAKQT
-860 NLKLLEFVL
+860 NLKVIELTQNL
-869 ETVENYPP
+869 
-877 EAKQGQ
+877 QG
-883 VVLEII
+883 VDE
-889 AIIAETVNKYLQSK
+889 
-903 NYQQAKEICQKILEL
+903 QQKA
-918 LKPIGESYSQFKQSL
+918 SR
-933 QVNTLHQLGVVAQ
+933 LGSIYHN
-946 KLREWEQARS
+946 L
-956 YYQQALEIEI
+956 
-966 EYGAA
+966 
-971 GGTQSDRYSQASTL
+971 GGV
-985 YQLGYLAQELRE
+985 AQELRE

-1011 FIEYGDRFSQAR
+1011 
-1023 TLNNLG
+1023 
-1029 ILAQELREWEQARSY
+1029 
-1044 YQQAIEIYI
+1044 
-1053 EYGDRYEQASTLHN
+1053 
-1067 LGAVAQE
+1067 
-1074 LREWEQARSYYQQSL
+1074 
-1089 GIKIEYG
+1089 K
-1096 DRYKQATTLHQL
+1096 
-1108 GYLAQELREWEQA
+1108 
-1121 QSYYQQ
+1121 
-1127 AIEIYIE
+1127 
-1134 YGARFSQAS
+1134 
-1143 TLQCLGILAQELGEW
+1143 
-1158 EQARSY
+1158 
-1164 YQQAIEIYIE
+1164 IE
-1174 YGDRYSQAS
+1174 YGDRYSQAG
-1183 TLHCLGVVAEGV
+1183 TLHQLGRVAEEV

-1208 LQIWAEFNDG
+1208 LQILAEFNDS
-1218 YMIQTYSLP
+1218 YTIQTYSLP
-1227 SLVALYQQTQDEDI
+1227 RLVALYQQTQDEEI
-1241 FVAAADILGVGVE
+1241 FLAVADILGVGVE

>member
-14 GGFTATLNFD
+14 GGFTASLNFD

-48 FEEWLVFPTLETDK
+48 FEEWLVFPTLDTDK

-378 NTIIDLEDW
+378 NTRIDLEDW

-497 EIGQVIYNRFEQA
+497 EIGQGIYNRFEQA

-615 ERQAKGRK
+615 ERQAKSRK

-667 AELVNV
+667 AELADV
-673 GDKDKTNN
+673 GDQDKTNN

-709 VIFRGVIR
+709 FIDRSDIPN
-717 QYSQRLQQL
+717 YSQQLQQL

-752 MSEELPSFLTIQPI
+752 MSEEMPSLLTIQPI

-796 LAGNYSNLLNSKNP
+796 LAGSYNNLLDSKNP

-825 NLFNALQIALNQQE
+825 NLFNALQICLEKQENIGIFFCLNNYFSVTKDVSSRLKLCE
-839 SVLSIINCLH
+839 SVCQACQAYPEQIKTGIIGSNIVGALGNLAIA
-849 SYLDL
+849 YK
-854 NQDTQT
+854 DT
-860 NLKLLEFVL
+860 K
-869 ETVENYPP
+869 NY
-877 EAKQGQ
+877 EQAKQ
-883 VVLEII
+883 
-889 AIIAETVNKYLQSK
+889 TYLK
-903 NYQQAKEICQKILEL
+903 VIEL
-918 LKPIGESYSQFKQSL
+918 TQNLQGVDEQRKAYSL
-933 QVNTLHQLGVVAQ
+933 GNAYHNLGVVAQ
-946 KLREWEQARS
+946 ELREWEQARS
-956 YYQQALEIEI
+956 YYQQALEIKI

-971 GGTQSDRYSQASTL
+971 GGTQSARY
-985 YQLGYLAQELRE
+985 G
-997 WEQARSYYQQAIEI
+997 
-1011 FIEYGDRFSQAR
+1011 
-1023 TLNNLG
+1023 
-1029 ILAQELREWEQARSY
+1029 
-1044 YQQAIEIYI
+1044 
-1053 EYGDRYEQASTLHN
+1053 QASTLHN

-1074 LREWEQARSYYQQSL
+1074 LR
-1089 GIKIEYG
+1089 
-1096 DRYKQATTLHQL
+1096 
-1108 GYLAQELREWEQA
+1108 
-1121 QSYYQQ
+1121 
-1127 AIEIYIE
+1127 
-1134 YGARFSQAS
+1134 
-1143 TLQCLGILAQELGEW
+1143 EW

-1183 TLHCLGVVAEGV
+1183 TLHQLGRVAEEV

-1208 LQIWAEFNDG
+1208 LQIFAEFNDS
-1218 YMIQTYSLP
+1218 YTIQTYSLP
-1227 SLVALYQQTQDEDI
+1227 RLVALYQQTQDEE
-1241 FVAAADILGVGVE
+1241 ILVGIASVFGVGVE

>member
-378 NTIIDLEDW
+378 NTRIDLEDW

-474 NWATHIFYFGYDR
+474 NWATHIFYFGYDI
-487 KAWTLEQIVH
+487 KAWTLEQIVY
-497 EIGQVIYNRFEQA
+497 EIGQGIYNRFEQA

-518 ARVKK
+518 ARVRK

-558 REEIAEFLKN
+558 REAIAEFLKN

-615 ERQAKGRK
+615 ERQAKSRK

-646 EVVLANLKRQS
+646 EVVLVT
-657 PEEIWQGLQL
+657 G
-667 AELVNV
+667 
-673 GDKDKTNN
+673 G
-681 IIKCVEYSHS
+681 
-691 NLSEEAQK
+691 
-699 LLLCLAPFSG
+699 
-709 VIFRGVIR
+709 
-717 QYSQRLQQL
+717 
-726 EPLQGYQFDQFDAAI
+726 
-741 EEAIHWGLLSP
+741 
-752 MSEELPSFLTIQPI
+752 
-766 FPYFLKTK
+766 
-774 LKELAPETQ
+774 
-783 AAIWEGFKNHYRD
+783 D
-796 LAGNYSNLLNSKNP
+796 LARVTVG
-810 QEKQLG
+810 G
-816 ILFCRWEYE
+816 I
-825 NLFNALQIALNQQE
+825 
-839 SVLSIINCLH
+839 S
-849 SYLDL
+849 
-854 NQDTQT
+854 
-860 NLKLLEFVL
+860 
-869 ETVENYPP
+869 
-877 EAKQGQ
+877 
-883 VVLEII
+883 
-889 AIIAETVNKYLQSK
+889 
-903 NYQQAKEICQKILEL
+903 
-918 LKPIGESYSQFKQSL
+918 
-933 QVNTLHQLGVVAQ
+933 
-946 KLREWEQARS
+946 
-956 YYQQALEIEI
+956 
-966 EYGAA
+966 
-971 GGTQSDRYSQASTL
+971 
-985 YQLGYLAQELRE
+985 
-997 WEQARSYYQQAIEI
+997 
-1011 FIEYGDRFSQAR
+1011 
-1023 TLNNLG
+1023 
-1029 ILAQELREWEQARSY
+1029 
-1044 YQQAIEIYI
+1044 
-1053 EYGDRYEQASTLHN
+1053 
-1067 LGAVAQE
+1067 
-1074 LREWEQARSYYQQSL
+1074 
-1089 GIKIEYG
+1089 
-1096 DRYKQATTLHQL
+1096 
-1108 GYLAQELREWEQA
+1108 
-1121 QSYYQQ
+1121 
-1127 AIEIYIE
+1127 
-1134 YGARFSQAS
+1134 
-1143 TLQCLGILAQELGEW
+1143 
-1158 EQARSY
+1158 
-1164 YQQAIEIYIE
+1164 
-1174 YGDRYSQAS
+1174 
-1183 TLHCLGVVAEGV
+1183 
-1195 GELSQAKSYYLQA
+1195 
-1208 LQIWAEFNDG
+1208 
-1218 YMIQTYSLP
+1218 
-1227 SLVALYQQTQDEDI
+1227 
-1241 FVAAADILGVGVE
+1241 
-1254 EVRGLLEG
+1254 

>member
-14 GGFTATLNFD
+14 GGFTASLNFD

-48 FEEWLVFPTLETDK
+48 FEEWLVFPTLDTDK

-497 EIGQVIYNRFEQA
+497 EIGQGIYNRFEQA
-510 SFQAMNLK
+510 SFQGMNLK

-594 NIYHLQ
+594 NIYQLQ

-615 ERQAKGRK
+615 ERQAKSRK

-667 AELVNV
+667 AELADV

-709 VIFRGVIR
+709 FIPRGVIPI
-717 QYSQRLQQL
+717 YSQKLQQL

-752 MSEELPSFLTIQPI
+752 MSEELPSLLTIQPI

-796 LAGNYSNLLNSKNP
+796 WAGNYSNLLNSKNP
-810 QEKQLG
+810 QNKQWG
-816 ILFCRWEYE
+816 ILLCRWEYE
-825 NLFNALQIALNQQE
+825 NLFNALQICLEKQE
-839 SVLSIINCLH
+839 SIEIFFCL
-849 SYLDL
+849 L
-854 NQDTQT
+854 NYFVVT
-860 NLKLLEFVL
+860 NDVSSSLKLCESVCQACQAYPEQIKTGIIGGNIANALGNL
-869 ETVENYPP
+869 ATAYKYTKNY
-877 EAKQGQ
+877 EQAKQ
-883 VVLEII
+883 
-889 AIIAETVNKYLQSK
+889 TYLKVIELTQ
-903 NYQQAKEICQKILEL
+903 NLQGVDEQQK
-918 LKPIGESYSQFKQSL
+918 
-933 QVNTLHQLGVVAQ
+933 
-946 KLREWEQARS
+946 
-956 YYQQALEIEI
+956 
-966 EYGAA
+966 
-971 GGTQSDRYSQASTL
+971 ASI
-985 YQLGYLAQELRE
+985 LGYIYHNLGGVAQELRE

-1011 FIEYGDRFSQAR
+1011 CIEYGDRYSQAS
-1023 TLNNLG
+1023 TLHQLGGVAQELREWELARSYYQQAIEICIEYGDRYSQASTLHNLG
-1029 ILAQELREWEQARSY
+1029 VVAQELREWEQARSYYQQALEICIEYGDRYSQASTLHQLGIVAQELREWEQARSY
-1044 YQQAIEIYI
+1044 YQQAIEIKI
-1053 EYGDRYEQASTLHN
+1053 EYGDRFSQAIPLHQLGIVAQELREWEQARSYYLQAIEIKIEYGDRHSQASTLHHLGN
-1067 LGAVAQE
+1067 LAQE
-1074 LREWEQARSYYQQSL
+1074 LREWEQARSYYQQAL
-1089 GIKIEYG
+1089 EILIEYG
-1096 DRYKQATTLHQL
+1096 DRYGQANPLN
-1108 GYLAQELREWEQA
+1108 
-1121 QSYYQQ
+1121 
-1127 AIEIYIE
+1127 
-1134 YGARFSQAS
+1134 
-1143 TLQCLGILAQELGEW
+1143 ELGMVA
-1158 EQARSY
+1158 QALR
-1164 YQQAIEIYIE
+1164 
-1174 YGDRYSQAS
+1174 
-1183 TLHCLGVVAEGV
+1183 
-1195 GELSQAKSYYLQA
+1195 ELSQAKSYYLQA
-1208 LQIWAEFNDG
+1208 LQILAEFNDN
-1218 YMIQTYSLP
+1218 YTIQTYSLP
-1227 SLVALYQQTQDEDI
+1227 RLVALYQQTQDEEI
-1241 FVAAADILGVGVE
+1241 FVGIASVFGIGVE
-1254 EVRGLLEG
+1254 ELRGLLEG

>member
-14 GGFTATLNFD
+14 GGFTASLNFD

-39 QEEKDLEWY
+39 QEEKQLEWY
-48 FEEWLVFPTLETDK
+48 FEEWLVFPTLDTDK

-162 ARPNEE
+162 ARPDEE

-227 MEYEQYQRQ
+227 MEYEQYERQ

-268 EKGQATPVEATELAN
+268 EKGQATPAEATELAN

-436 ILKMEKALLKHNIL
+436 ILKLEKALLKHNIL

-497 EIGQVIYNRFEQA
+497 EIGQGIYNRFEQA

-518 ARVKK
+518 VRVKK

-558 REEIAEFLKN
+558 REAIAEFLKN

-582 EETWL
+582 EESWL

-594 NIYHLQ
+594 NIYLLQ

-673 GDKDKTNN
+673 GDEDKTNN

-709 VIFRGVIR
+709 FIYRDVIPI
-717 QYSQRLQQL
+717 YSQELQKL

-752 MSEELPSFLTIQPI
+752 MSEELPYLLTIQPI

-783 AAIWEGFKNHYRD
+783 SAIWEGFKNHYRG
-796 LAGNYSNLLNSKNP
+796 LAGYYNNLLGSKNP
-810 QEKQLG
+810 QEKQWG

-825 NLFNALQIALNQQE
+825 NLFHALQICLEKQEDIYIFFCLHNYFVATNDVSSKLKLCE
-839 SVLSIINCLH
+839 SVCQACQTYPEEIKTGIIGSDIVGALGNLAIA
-849 SYLDL
+849 YK
-854 NQDTQT
+854 DTKNYEQAKQT
-860 NLKLLEFVL
+860 NLKVIELTQNL
-869 ETVENYPP
+869 
-877 EAKQGQ
+877 QG
-883 VVLEII
+883 VDE
-889 AIIAETVNKYLQSK
+889 
-903 NYQQAKEICQKILEL
+903 QQKASIL
-918 LKPIGESYSQFKQSL
+918 GTTYH
-933 QVNTLHQLGVVAQ
+933 NLGRV
-946 KLREWEQARS
+946 
-956 YYQQALEIEI
+956 
-966 EYGAA
+966 
-971 GGTQSDRYSQASTL
+971 
-985 YQLGYLAQELRE
+985 AQELRE

-1011 FIEYGDRFSQAR
+1011 CIEYGDRFSQASTLHQLGYLAEELREWEQARSYYQQAIEICIEYGDRFSQAR
-1023 TLNNLG
+1023 TLHQLG
-1029 ILAQELREWEQARSY
+1029 IVAQELREWEQARSYYQQAIQIKIEYGDRFSQAITLHHLGRVAQELREWEQARGYYQQAIEIDIEYGDRFSQASTLHQLGYLAEELREWEQARSY

-1053 EYGDRYEQASTLHN
+1053 EYGDRFSQAITLHQ
-1067 LGAVAQE
+1067 LGTVAQE
-1074 LREWEQARSYYQQSL
+1074 LREWEQARSYYQQAIE
-1089 GIKIEYG
+1089 IKIEYG
-1096 DRYKQATTLHQL
+1096 DRYKQAPTLHN
-1108 GYLAQELREWEQA
+1108 
-1121 QSYYQQ
+1121 
-1127 AIEIYIE
+1127 
-1134 YGARFSQAS
+1134 
-1143 TLQCLGILAQELGEW
+1143 LGI
-1158 EQARSY
+1158 
-1164 YQQAIEIYIE
+1164 
-1174 YGDRYSQAS
+1174 
-1183 TLHCLGVVAEGV
+1183 VAEEV

-1208 LQIWAEFNDG
+1208 LQIFAEFNDS
-1218 YMIQTYSLP
+1218 YTIQTFSLP
-1227 SLVALYQQTQDEDI
+1227 HLVALYQQTQDEEI

>member
-14 GGFTATLNFD
+14 GGFTASLNFD

-474 NWATHIFYFGYDR
+474 NWATHIFYFGYDK
-487 KAWTLEQIVH
+487 KAWTLEQIVY
-497 EIGQVIYNRFEQA
+497 EIGQGIYNRFEQA
-510 SFQAMNLK
+510 SFQGMNLK

-558 REEIAEFLKN
+558 REAIAEFLKN

-594 NIYHLQ
+594 NIYPLQ

-615 ERQAKGRK
+615 ERQAKSRK

-673 GDKDKTNN
+673 GDEDKTNN

-709 VIFRGVIR
+709 FINRDFIPF
-717 QYSQRLQQL
+717 YSEELQKL

-752 MSEELPSFLTIQPI
+752 MSEELPSLLTIQPI

-796 LAGNYSNLLNSKNP
+796 LAGYYDDLLDSKNP
-810 QEKQLG
+810 QEKQWG

-825 NLFNALQIALNQQE
+825 NLFHALQICLEKQEDIYIFFCLHNYFVATNDVSSKLKLCE
-839 SVLSIINCLH
+839 SVCQACQTYPEQIKTGIIGSNIVGALG
-849 SYLDL
+849 
-854 NQDTQT
+854 
-860 NLKLLEFVL
+860 NLAIAYNNTK
-869 ETVENYPP
+869 NY
-877 EAKQGQ
+877 EQAKQ
-883 VVLEII
+883 
-889 AIIAETVNKYLQSK
+889 TYLKVIELTQ
-903 NYQQAKEICQKILEL
+903 NLQGVDEQQKASIL
-918 LKPIGESYSQFKQSL
+918 GTTYH
-933 QVNTLHQLGVVAQ
+933 NLGRV
-946 KLREWEQARS
+946 
-956 YYQQALEIEI
+956 
-966 EYGAA
+966 
-971 GGTQSDRYSQASTL
+971 
-985 YQLGYLAQELRE
+985 AQELRE

-1011 FIEYGDRFSQAR
+1011 FIEYGDRFSQA
-1023 TLNNLG
+1023 
-1029 ILAQELREWEQARSY
+1029 
-1044 YQQAIEIYI
+1044 
-1053 EYGDRYEQASTLHN
+1053 STLHN

-1074 LREWEQARSYYQQSL
+1074 LREWEQARSYYQQAIE
-1089 GIKIEYG
+1089 IKIEYG
-1096 DRYKQATTLHQL
+1096 DRYEQAGTLHQL
-1108 GYLAQELREWEQA
+1108 G
-1121 QSYYQQ
+1121 
-1127 AIEIYIE
+1127 
-1134 YGARFSQAS
+1134 G
-1143 TLQCLGILAQELGEW
+1143 
-1158 EQARSY
+1158 
-1164 YQQAIEIYIE
+1164 
-1174 YGDRYSQAS
+1174 
-1183 TLHCLGVVAEGV
+1183 VAEGV

-1218 YMIQTYSLP
+1218 YSVQTFSLP
-1227 SLVALYQQTQDEDI
+1227 SLVDLYQQTQDEEI
-1241 FVAAADILGVGVE
+1241 LVGIASVLGVGVE
-1254 EVRGLLEG
+1254 EVRGLV

>member
-14 GGFTATLNFD
+14 GGFTASLNFD

-48 FEEWLVFPTLETDK
+48 FEKWLVFPTLGTDK

-510 SFQAMNLK
+510 SFQVMNLK

-558 REEIAEFLKN
+558 REAIAEFLKN

-615 ERQAKGRK
+615 ERQAKSRK

-667 AELVNV
+667 AELADV

-709 VIFRGVIR
+709 FIFRSFIPL
-717 QYSQRLQQL
+717 YSKKLQQL
-726 EPLQGYQFDQFDAAI
+726 EPLQSYQFDQFDAAI

-752 MSEELPSFLTIQPI
+752 MSEELPDFLTIQPI

-783 AAIWEGFKNHYRD
+783 AAIWEGFKNHYRGLVD
-796 LAGNYSNLLNSKNP
+796 YYGNLLGSKNP

-839 SVLSIINCLH
+839 SVLTIINCLH
-849 SYLDL
+849 SYLDF
-854 NQDTQT
+854 NKDTQT

-869 ETVENYPP
+869 ETFENYPP

-889 AIIAETVNKYLQSK
+889 VIIAETGNKYLQSK
-903 NYQQAKEICQKILEL
+903 NYQKAKEIYQKSLEL
-918 LKPIGESYSQFKQSL
+918 LKPISESYSQVKQFL
-933 QVNTLHQLGVVAQ
+933 QAGILNNLGIVAEE
-946 KLREWEQARS
+946 LREWEQARS
-956 YYQQALEIEI
+956 YYQQALEIYI
-966 EYGAA
+966 KYGAA
-971 GGTQSDRYSQASTL
+971 GGTQSA
-985 YQLGYLAQELRE
+985 
-997 WEQARSYYQQAIEI
+997 
-1011 FIEYGDRFSQAR
+1011 
-1023 TLNNLG
+1023 
-1029 ILAQELREWEQARSY
+1029 
-1044 YQQAIEIYI
+1044 
-1053 EYGDRYEQASTLHN
+1053 RYEQASTLHH
-1067 LGAVAQE
+1067 LGIVAEE

-1108 GYLAQELREWEQA
+1108 GTVAAELREWEQA

-1164 YQQAIEIYIE
+1164 YQQAIEIFIE
-1174 YGDRYSQAS
+1174 YGDRYSQAG
-1183 TLHCLGVVAEGV
+1183 TLHQLGNVAQELREWEQARSYYQQAIEIFIEYGDRYGQANPLHELGRLAEEV

-1208 LQIWAEFNDG
+1208 LQIFAEFNDS
-1218 YMIQTYSLP
+1218 YTIQTFSLP
-1227 SLVALYQQTQDEDI
+1227 RLVALYQQTQDEEI
-1241 FVAAADILGVGVE
+1241 FVAVADILGIGVE
-1254 EVRGLLEG
+1254 ELRGLLEG

>member
-378 NTIIDLEDW
+378 NTRIDLEDW

-487 KAWTLEQIVH
+487 KAWTLEQIVY
-497 EIGQVIYNRFEQA
+497 EIGQGIYNRFEQA

-568 LVGGKTKVILGSRS
+568 LVEGKTKVILGSRS

-594 NIYHLQ
+594 NIYQLQ

-615 ERQAKGRK
+615 ERQAKSRK

-667 AELVNV
+667 AELADV

-691 NLSEEAQK
+691 NLSEEAHK

-709 VIFRGVIR
+709 FIPRGVIPI
-717 QYSQRLQQL
+717 YSQKLQQL

-752 MSEELPSFLTIQPI
+752 MSEELPSLLTIQPI

-796 LAGNYSNLLNSKNP
+796 LAGSYNNLLNSKNP
-810 QEKQLG
+810 KEKQWG

-839 SVLSIINCLH
+839 SVLSIITCLH
-849 SYLDL
+849 SYLKL

-869 ETVENYPP
+869 ETFENYPP

-883 VVLEII
+883 VAIEII
-889 AIIAETVNKYLQSK
+889 GIIFETGSKYLLSK
-903 NYQQAKEICQKILEL
+903 NYQKAKEIYQKSLEL
-918 LKPIGESYSQFKQSL
+918 IKQISESYSQVKQSL
-933 QVNTLHQLGVVAQ
+933 Q
-946 KLREWEQARS
+946 
-956 YYQQALEIEI
+956 
-966 EYGAA
+966 
-971 GGTQSDRYSQASTL
+971 ASTL
-985 YQLGYLAQELRE
+985 HCLGMV
-997 WEQARSYYQQAIEI
+997 
-1011 FIEYGDRFSQAR
+1011 
-1023 TLNNLG
+1023 
-1029 ILAQELREWEQARSY
+1029 AQELREWEQARSY

-1053 EYGDRYEQASTLHN
+1053 EYGDRYSQAGTLHHLGIVAQQLREWEQARSYYQQAIEIKIEYGDRHSQASTLHQLGN
-1067 LGAVAQE
+1067 LAQE
-1074 LREWEQARSYYQQSL
+1074 LREWEQARSYYQQAL
-1089 GIKIEYG
+1089 EICIEYG
-1096 DRYKQATTLHQL
+1096 D
-1108 GYLAQELREWEQA
+1108 
-1121 QSYYQQ
+1121 
-1127 AIEIYIE
+1127 
-1134 YGARFSQAS
+1134 RFSQAS
-1143 TLQCLGILAQELGEW
+1143 TLHHLGIVAQQLREW

-1164 YQQAIEIYIE
+1164 YQQAIEIKIE
-1174 YGDRYSQAS
+1174 YGDRYEQANP
-1183 TLHCLGVVAEGV
+1183 LHGLGMVAEGV

-1208 LQIWAEFNDG
+1208 LQIWAEFNDS

-1227 SLVALYQQTQDEDI
+1227 RLVDLYQQTQDEE
-1241 FVAAADILGVGVE
+1241 ILVGIASVFGVGVE
-1254 EVRGLLEG
+1254 EVRGLV

>member
-14 GGFTATLNFD
+14 GGFTASLNFD

-39 QEEKDLEWY
+39 QEEKQLEWY
-48 FEEWLVFPTLETDK
+48 FEEWLVFPTLDTDK

-236 VHGDSWRYQRGW
+236 VHGDSWHYQRGW

-487 KAWTLEQIVH
+487 KAWTLEQIVY
-497 EIGQVIYNRFEQA
+497 EIGQGIYNRFEQG

-594 NIYHLQ
+594 NIYQLQ

-615 ERQAKGRK
+615 ERQAKSRK

-667 AELVNV
+667 AELADV
-673 GDKDKTNN
+673 GNQDKTNN

-709 VIFRGVIR
+709 FIHRGFIR
-717 QYSQRLQQL
+717 QYSQQLQQL

-752 MSEELPSFLTIQPI
+752 MSEEMPYLLTIQPI

-783 AAIWEGFKNHYRD
+783 AAIWEGFKNHYREGAD
-796 LAGNYSNLLNSKNP
+796 YYNGLLNSKNP

-839 SVLSIINCLH
+839 IVLTIIGCLH

-869 ETVENYPP
+869 ETFENYPP

-883 VVLEII
+883 VALEII
-889 AIIAETVNKYLQSK
+889 AIISETGNKYLQSK
-903 NYQQAKEICQKILEL
+903 NYQKAKEIYQKSLEL
-918 LKPIGESYSQFKQSL
+918 LKPISESYSQSKQSL
-933 QVNTLHQLGVVAQ
+933 Q
-946 KLREWEQARS
+946 
-956 YYQQALEIEI
+956 
-966 EYGAA
+966 
-971 GGTQSDRYSQASTL
+971 ASTL
-985 YQLGYLAQELRE
+985 HHLGMVAQELRK

-1011 FIEYGDRFSQAR
+1011 FIEYGDRFSQAT
-1023 TLNNLG
+1023 TLHNLG
-1029 ILAQELREWEQARSY
+1029 IVAQELREWEQARSYYQQALEICIEYGAAGGTQSARFSQASTLDHLGIVAQELREWEQARSYYQQALEIYIEYGDRFSQARILHHLGIVAQELREWEQARSYYQQALEIYIEYGDRFSQARILGELGIVAQELREWEQARSYYQQALEIYIEYGDRFSQAITLHQLGIVAQELREWEQARSY

-1053 EYGDRYEQASTLHN
+1053 EYGDRFYQASTLHN
-1067 LGAVAQE
+1067 LG
-1074 LREWEQARSYYQQSL
+1074 R
-1089 GIKIEYG
+1089 
-1096 DRYKQATTLHQL
+1096 
-1108 GYLAQELREWEQA
+1108 LAEE
-1121 QSYYQQ
+1121 
-1127 AIEIYIE
+1127 
-1134 YGARFSQAS
+1134 
-1143 TLQCLGILAQELGEW
+1143 
-1158 EQARSY
+1158 
-1164 YQQAIEIYIE
+1164 
-1174 YGDRYSQAS
+1174 
-1183 TLHCLGVVAEGV
+1183 V
-1195 GELSQAKSYYLQA
+1195 GELSQAKSYCLQA

-1227 SLVALYQQTQDEDI
+1227 RLVALYQQTQDEEI
-1241 FVAAADILGVGVE
+1241 FVAAADILGIGVE
-1254 EVRGLLEG
+1254 EVRGLV